1 VIRPCT
7 PADTAQICEIYNH
20 YVEHTIVTFEE
31 LPVTTAEM
39 ERRIREVTMQWPWL
53 VCEEGG
59 SVVGYAYAGPWKAR
73 SAYRFA
79 VESTVYLAVGQQ
91 GRGLGAAL
99 YRRLIDELA
108 RCGAH
113 CVIGGVSLPN
123 AASVALHE
131 KLGFRKIG
139 QFCEVGWKLGHWV
152 DVGYWELML

>member
-1 VIRPCT
+1 
-7 PADTAQICEIYNH
+7 
-20 YVEHTIVTFEE
+20 
-31 LPVTTAEM
+31 
-39 ERRIREVTMQWPWL
+39 MQWPWL

-113 CVIGGVSLPN
+113 CVIGGVSMPN